1 MEKKK
6 PAPDGVGGKKGDRE
20 MTDFQQQFLN
30 TLRREGTRVT
40 LITTNG
46 YQMRGR
52 IAGFDSFVIL
62 LEAEGGGPQQLVY
75 KHAVSTIAP
84 EAQ

>member
-1 MEKKK
+1 MSG
-6 PAPDGVGGKKGDRE
+6 PAHEKKGDRE

-30 TLRREGTRVT
+30 SLRREGTRVT

-52 IAGFDSFVIL
+52 ITGFDSFAIL
-62 LEAEGGGPQQLVY
+62 LKEEDGGPEQLVY